1 MSRASSLWEWLLL
14 LICHRLTG
22 IWEGTFA
29 PHAAVQSQGC
39 RSPLA
44 FAFNSVNTCW
54 LFSVKKNCQRAY
66 WKSTVKGYFR
76 FDIYQKKGW
85 WRHWRQM
92 AIWVIRTIKKK
103 DGIWYSKE
111 REKKDGMKVME
122 KSGKSELGEAAVRV
136 SGGHHEEAERCHR
149 MKQHRRSPSLSP
161 MRNKKH
167 PPKPEIKTHGH
178 GWIAGN
184 NLSTMRI

>member
-14 LICHRLTG
+14 LICHRLIG
-22 IWEGTFA
+22 IWEGTFT
-29 PHAAVQSQGC
+29 PRAAVQSQGC

-103 DGIWYSKE
+103 KMEFGIL
-111 REKKDGMKVME
+111 KKGRRRTEWRWWRNLARLSWGRQQWGSLEGTMKRQ
-122 KSGKSELGEAAVRV
+122 SGVTV
-136 SGGHHEEAERCHR
+136 WNNTGGLQA
-149 MKQHRRSPSLSP
+149 SALW
-161 MRNKKH
+161 
-167 PPKPEIKTHGH
+167 EIKS
-178 GWIAGN
+178 ILQN
-184 NLSTMRI
+184 QK

>member
-39 RSPLA
+39 RSSLA

-92 AIWVIRTIKKK
+92 AIWVIRTIKKN

-111 REKKDGMKVME
+111 REKEKDGMKVME
-122 KSGKSELGEAAVRV
+122 FRNLARV
-136 SGGHHEEAERCHR
+136 SWERQQWGSLEGTMKRQSGVTVWNNTGGLQA
-149 MKQHRRSPSLSP
+149 SALW
-161 MRNKKH
+161 
-167 PPKPEIKTHGH
+167 EIKS
-178 GWIAGN
+178 ILQN
-184 NLSTMRI
+184 QK